1 MKYIDSSAFVKY
13 YSAEKGSDKVNVII
27 DKAKD
32 GKEKLLS
39 SILLIGEVIS
49 AFDKMFRQKLI
60 TKEELMISVKDFI
73 NDINEL
79 TERNSIILED
89 IDSMDMKFA
98 VDYIVNHHL
107 TVNDALH
114 LYAALVNKKKIER
127 FVSSDRNLNNAAKKE
142 GLNVFNHEEE

>member
-13 YSAEKGSDKVNVII
+13 YSTEKGSEKVNAII
-27 DKAKD
+27 DRAKD
-32 GKEKLLS
+32 GKEKLIS

-60 TKEELMISVKDFI
+60 TKEEFMTSVKDFI

-79 TERNSIILED
+79 TEKTAIILED
-89 IDSMDMKFA
+89 VYSMNMIFA
-98 VDYIVNHHL
+98 VDYIINYHL

-114 LYAALVNKKKIER
+114 LYTALVNKKKIEK
-127 FVSSDRNLNNAAKKE
+127 FISSDKNLNNAATKE
-142 GLNVFNHEEE
+142 GMSVFNPEE

>member
-13 YSAEKGSDKVNVII
+13 YSVEKGSDKVNSII
-27 DKAKD
+27 DKAKE
-32 GKEKLLS
+32 GKEKLIS
-39 SILLIGEVIS
+39 SILLIGEVVS

-60 TKEELMISVKDFI
+60 TKEEFMISVKDFI

-79 TERNSIILED
+79 TEKNAIILED
-89 IDSMDMKFA
+89 IDSMDMTFA

-114 LYAALVNKKKIER
+114 LYSALVNKKKIEK
-127 FVSSDRNLNNAAKKE
+127 FVSSDKNLNNAAKKE
-142 GLNVFNHEEE
+142 GLSVFDPEE